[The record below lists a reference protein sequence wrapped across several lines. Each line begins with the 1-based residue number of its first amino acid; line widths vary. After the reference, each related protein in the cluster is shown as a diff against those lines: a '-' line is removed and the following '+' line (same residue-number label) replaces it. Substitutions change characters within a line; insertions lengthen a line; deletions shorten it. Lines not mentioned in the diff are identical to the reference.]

1 MLKPELLRTFIRVN
15 ELASFTLAAEQLGL
29 PRSTVSEQIRALESQ
44 LGARVFNRS
53 TRRVQATQDGLLLYE
68 RSKELLS
75 RIEEIEGLFRA
86 DPAELSGCLRVDL
99 PTRMARRI
107 ILPRLPQFMAAH
119 PGLTVELSCTD
130 RQVDLLREGFD
141 CVMRIGALSDL
152 AVVARPLGQLTMV
165 NCASPAYLARFGT
178 PTSLAELETHHLV
191 HYVQA
196 LGSRSPGF
204 EYQEQG
210 ATRFVNMGGP
220 ITANNTDAYES
231 AGLAGLGIIQAPWV
245 GLRDYL
251 ARGQL
256 VALLPNHVPAAM
268 PVSLLYAR
276 QRYLPPRVRV
286 FMDWL
291 AGVLASQLDPPASTD

>member
-29 PRSTVSEQIRALESQ
+29 PRSTVSEQIRTLESQ
-44 LGARVFNRS
+44 LGARLFNRS
-53 TRRVQATQDGLLLYE
+53 TRRVQPTQDGLLLYE

-75 RIEEIEGLFRA
+75 RMEEIEGLFRA

-107 ILPRLPQFMAAH
+107 ILPQLPQFMAAH
-119 PGLTVELSCTD
+119 PGLSVELSCTD

-152 AVVARPLGQLTMV
+152 AVVARPLGQLAMV

-178 PTSLAELETHHLV
+178 PTSLADLASHHLV

-210 ATRFVNMGGP
+210 ATRFVNMGGA

-231 AGLAGLGIIQAPWV
+231 AGLAGLGIIQAPWIGV
-245 GLRDYL
+245 RDYL

-256 VALLPNHVPAAM
+256 VALLPDHVPAAM
-268 PVSLLYAR
+268 PVSLLYAG

-291 AGVLASQLDPPASTD
+291 AGVLATQLDPPAGTG